1 MRTPIRVLLQIETCL
16 SLTLLLLSFT
26 GMVSLSAP
34 CPTHRSEGV
43 QSNSLWQVFSVTDLL
58 TPGGTFLEE
67 YHIFVSWIS
76 WIACGGATALW
87 LVYLVVEVLL
97 PRYPI
102 AARADI
108 LLSMLG
114 RLQGVEKVYTQRL
127 RFMLH
132 VANATHRRHA
142 MGAKSTVAM
151 ARRASAM
158 KRSSTTAAQIVE
170 HDHRGPTLGARP
182 PTRLHVCQSSAG
194 RMPVI
199 CRVLA
204 RRHRPAKAR
213 PESKRSRALRDCEN
227 LSHYSSET
235 RQHGRRESQKR
246 LARPLAM
253 RIV

>member
-1 MRTPIRVLLQIETCL
+1 MRIQVCLARSFLRTPIRVLLQIETCL

-26 GMVSLSAP
+26 GMVSLSSP
-34 CPTHRSEGV
+34 SPTHRSEGV
-43 QSNSLWQVFSVTDLL
+43 QSNSLLA
-58 TPGGTFLEE
+58 G
-67 YHIFVSWIS
+67 
-76 WIACGGATALW
+76 
-87 LVYLVVEVLL
+87 
-97 PRYPI
+97 
-102 AARADI
+102 
-108 LLSMLG
+108 LLSDRPVEAWRNVLNRVSHFRVLDFLDRVWRCNGAVARVSGRRGALASISDCRSGGHPALMLG

-142 MGAKSTVAM
+142 MGARSTVAM

-213 PESKRSRALRDCEN
+213 PASK
-227 LSHYSSET
+227 
-235 RQHGRRESQKR
+235 
-246 LARPLAM
+246 
-253 RIV
+253 